1 MTAYRTAS
9 FFRVTTYLR
18 IRGTKE
24 PLGFF
29 RIRNINPIKQDL
41 LDLRIT
47 PTIDGKDFLIH
58 VEDHDCSKLPNEL
71 RYIDADTAKN
81 ICQFI
86 IDNSAG
92 SRIHVMSDEQ
102 DIWHTLFGK
111 INYDVSFTI
120 SNTLSFG
127 GLNGHDLKL

>member
-18 IRGTKE
+18 IRGTKA

-29 RIRNINPIKQDL
+29 RIGNINPIKQDL

-47 PTIDGKDFLIH
+47 PVIDGKNFLIH

-71 RYIDADTAKN
+71 RYIDKNTAKG

-86 IDNSAG
+86 IDNSRG
-92 SRIHVMSDEQ
+92 SKIHVMNDEQ
-102 DIWHTLFGK
+102 DIWHALFNK
-111 INYDVSFTI
+111 INYSVNFNLN
-120 SNTLSFG
+120 NTLSFG
-127 GLNGHDLKL
+127 GLNGHDLRL